1 MSLYLRIK
9 SFAGWVGQRPYRYA
23 VYDHKN
29 RGFEIIALISKSI
42 IVLRQVKSETSS
54 KSTLSLAVV
63 AISAYYKYVIFVKWL
78 SILQR
83 LSQSNSGSGVRA
95 RVPLG

>member
-1 MSLYLRIK
+1 MWSDSDLIVTL
-9 SFAGWVGQRPYRYA
+9 SMTT
-23 VYDHKN
+23 KN

-42 IVLRQVKSETSS
+42 IVLRQVKSETNS

-78 SILQR
+78 SVLQR
-83 LSQSNSGSGVRA
+83 LSQSNSGFGTRSFAAGLSMQKYDLA
-95 RVPLG
+95 GL

>member
-1 MSLYLRIK
+1 MWSDSDLIVTL
-9 SFAGWVGQRPYRYA
+9 SMTT
-23 VYDHKN
+23 KN

-42 IVLRQVKSETSS
+42 IVLRQVKSETNS

-78 SILQR
+78 SVFSVSPKVIVGL
-83 LSQSNSGSGVRA
+83 VRA